1 MLDQS
6 LSRRGWFGD
15 LRLASRFG
23 LRELRGGL
31 AGFRIFLACIA
42 LGTAAIGS
50 VNTIADGIEGSIA
63 RQGQS
68 ILAGDLGFELVQREA
83 TPEEFNRIEALGTV
97 SKSVGLRSMA
107 LKIDGSDQ
115 SLVELKSIDDVYPL
129 YGMVVTSGQVSLAEL
144 LAPKNGVQGAIAP
157 QILYDRLG
165 LKVGDRLKIGDIAV
179 ELRDVLV
186 SEPDALS
193 EGFGFAPR
201 LMISDAAL
209 VQTGL
214 IREGSLAEFGYKV
227 RLANPPSTDGLKAL
241 QDDLKADLGDKG
253 FRIRTSANAAPAL
266 SDSIERFSQFL
277 ALVGLCALLVGGVG
291 VANAVQ
297 AHLDTKRPVIA
308 TFKSLGAGHGFVAM
322 VYLVQIM
329 VAAALGVAIGLVASA
344 ILPQLA
350 GSALERF
357 LPLQISNGIE
367 PRALLLAGAFG
378 LLTTLAFSLVPL
390 GKTQS
395 VTPQLLFRDATLEGG
410 GTAGWPWKIAAGLV
424 MALVAALAI
433 FTSQQPK
440 IAMYLLGGAVLSFLV
455 LGVVAMLIVRLAS
468 RMPRARSTVLR
479 LAVGNM
485 YRPGAIT
492 RPVVISLGLG
502 LTLLTAIS
510 LIDTNLRSQIS
521 GSIAGKAPD
530 FFFVDIQGSEID
542 GFKTLLGHASPN
554 GKIDTVP
561 MLRGRITAL
570 KGIKIAD
577 YNVPPEAAW
586 VTRGDRGITYSPVM
600 PGNSTLAQG
609 TWWAADYAGEPLV
622 SFAAE
627 EAGELGLG
635 LGDTVTVN
643 VLGRDITAKIAN
655 LRQVEWRSMSINFV
669 MVFSPSMF
677 KGAPHAWLATLA
689 DPSASA
695 EQEAKILNTVT
706 RAYPAIT
713 SVRVKDALTI
723 ASNFVEQFSMAVR
736 VAASV
741 ALITSVLVLA
751 GALAAGNRTRLHDA
765 VILKMLGATRRT
777 LVSAFALEYL
787 LIGLATAVFAVLAGT
802 VASWYVIDRI
812 MSLTFSPEPWI
823 AFTTIALSLAV
834 TIGFGLAGTWRLLG
848 QKSAPVLRTL

>member
-1 MLDQS
+1 MH
-6 LSRRGWFGD
+6 RRGWFGD
-15 LRLASRFG
+15 FKLASRFA

-50 VNTIADGIEGSIA
+50 VNTIADGIAGSIA
-63 RQGQS
+63 RQGQA
-68 ILAGDLGFELVQREA
+68 ILGGDLGFELVQREA
-83 TPEEFNRIEALGTV
+83 TSDEIKRIEALGIV

-107 LKIDGSDQ
+107 RKQDGSDQ
-115 SLVELKSIDDVYPL
+115 SLVELKAVDGVYPL
-129 YGMVVTSGQVSLAEL
+129 YGQLVTANKTSLAES
-144 LAPKNGVQGAIAP
+144 LAEKNGVYGALAQ
-157 QILYDRLG
+157 QILFDRLG
-165 LKVGDRLKIGDIAV
+165 LKVGDRLKVGDV
-179 ELRDVLV
+179 SLELRDVLT

-201 LMISDAAL
+201 LMILQDALAA
-209 VQTGL
+209 TGL
-214 IREGSLAEFGYKV
+214 IRVGSLAEYGYKV
-227 RLANPPSTDGLKAL
+227 KMANPPSGEALKTL
-241 QDDLKADLGDKG
+241 QESLRDELGDQG

-308 TFKSLGAGHGFVAM
+308 TFKSLGAGHGFVAQ
-322 VYLVQIM
+322 VYLVQILI
-329 VAAALGVAIGLVASA
+329 AAAVGVAIGLVVSA
-344 ILPQLA
+344 VLPPLA

-357 LPLQISNGIE
+357 LPLQISSGVE

-378 LLTTLAFSLVPL
+378 LLTTLAFSLIPL

-395 VTPQLLFRDATLEGG
+395 VTPQILFRDSTLEGG
-410 GTAGWPWKIAAGLV
+410 GKAGWAWQVAAGLV

-433 FTSQQPK
+433 FTSQQPR

-455 LGVVAMLIVRLAS
+455 LGVVAVFVIKAAAS
-468 RMPRARSTVLR
+468 MPRAKSTVLR
-479 LAVGNM
+479 LAIGNM
-485 YRPGAIT
+485 HRPGAIT

-510 LIDTNLRSQIS
+510 LIDNSLRSQIS

-530 FFFVDIQGSEID
+530 FFFVDIQSSEIES
-542 GFKTLLGHASPN
+542 FKTLLVNASPR
-554 GKIDTVP
+554 GEIATVP

-570 KGIKIAD
+570 KDINIAD
-577 YNVPPEAAW
+577 YKVPPEAAW
-586 VTRGDRGITYSPVM
+586 VTRGDRGITYAPTL
-600 PGNSTLAQG
+600 PGNSTLAEG
-609 TWWAADYAGEPLV
+609 EWWPADYSGEPLV

-627 EAGELGLG
+627 EAGELGLK

-669 MVFSPSMF
+669 MVFSPNML

-689 DPSASA
+689 DPGATA
-695 EQEAKILNTVT
+695 EQEAAILNSVT
-706 RAYPAIT
+706 KAYPAIT

-723 ASNFVEQFSMAVR
+723 ASNFVGQFSIAVR

-751 GALAAGNRTRLHDA
+751 GALAAGNRTRVHDA

-787 LIGLATAVFAVLAGT
+787 LIGLATAVFAVLAGS
-802 VASWYVIDRI
+802 AAAWFVIEWI
-812 MSLTFSPEPWI
+812 MALNFKPEPWI
-823 AFTTIALSLAV
+823 ALSTVGLSLVV

-848 QKSAPVLRTL
+848 QKAAPVLRTL

>member
-1 MLDQS
+1 MHK
-6 LSRRGWFGD
+6 RGWFGD
-15 LRLASRFG
+15 FKLASRFA

-83 TPEEFNRIEALGTV
+83 TPDEMKRIEALGTV
-97 SKSVGLRSMA
+97 SKSIGLRSMA
-107 LKIDGSDQ
+107 LKTDGSDQ
-115 SLVELKSIDDVYPL
+115 SLVELKSVDQTYPL
-129 YGMVVTSGQVSLAEL
+129 FGKVETSGAGALSDL
-144 LAPKNGVQGAIAP
+144 LGLKDGVHGAIAP
-157 QILYDRLG
+157 QILFDRLG
-165 LKVGDRLKIGDIAV
+165 LKVGDRLKVGDITV
-179 ELRDVLV
+179 EMRDVLV

-201 LMISDAAL
+201 LMISEAAL
-209 VQTGL
+209 NETGL
-214 IREGSLAEFGYKV
+214 IRTGSLAEFGYKV
-227 RLANPPSTDGLKAL
+227 RLANPPSTDGLKVL
-241 QDDLKADLGDKG
+241 QEDLRKDLADKG

-297 AHLDTKRPVIA
+297 AHLDAKRPVIA

-322 VYLVQIM
+322 IYLVQIM
-329 VAAALGVAIGLVASA
+329 IAAAVGVAIGLVASA

-357 LPLQISNGIE
+357 LPLDITSGIE

-395 VTPQLLFRDATLEGG
+395 VTPQLLFRDSTLEGG
-410 GTAGWPWKIAAGLV
+410 GTAGWPWKTAAGLV

-455 LGVVAMLIVRLAS
+455 LGVVAVFIIKFSAGL
-468 RMPRARSTVLR
+468 PRSKSTILR

-485 YRPGAIT
+485 HRPGAIT

-530 FFFVDIQGSEID
+530 FFFVDIQSSEID
-542 GFKTLLGHASPN
+542 GFKTLLAKASPQ

-577 YNVPPEAAW
+577 YKVPPEAAW
-586 VTRGDRGITYSPVM
+586 VTRGDRGITYAPVM
-600 PGNSTLAQG
+600 PGNSTLAEG
-609 TWWAADYAGEPLV
+609 KWWAPDYSGEPLV

-627 EAGELGLG
+627 EAGELGLK

-669 MVFSPSMF
+669 MVFSPNIF

-689 DPSASA
+689 DPAA
-695 EQEAKILNTVT
+695 TADQEAKTLNTIT
-706 RAYPAIT
+706 KAYPAIT

-723 ASNFVEQFSMAVR
+723 ASNFVSQFSMAVR

-802 VASWYVIDRI
+802 VASWFVISRI
-812 MSLTFSPEPWI
+812 MSLTFQPEPWI
-823 AFTTIALSLAV
+823 ALTTIGLSLAV

>member
-1 MLDQS
+1 MH
-6 LSRRGWFGD
+6 RRGWFGD
-15 LRLASRFG
+15 FKLASRFA

-50 VNTIADGIEGSIA
+50 VNTIADGIAGSIA
-63 RQGQS
+63 RQGQA
-68 ILAGDLGFELVQREA
+68 ILGGDLGFELVQREA
-83 TPEEFNRIEALGTV
+83 TSDEIRRIEALGIV

-107 LKIDGSDQ
+107 RKDDGSDQ
-115 SLVELKSIDDVYPL
+115 SLVELKAVDGLYPL
-129 YGMVVTSGQVSLAEL
+129 YGQLVTANKTPLAASLAKRNGL
-144 LAPKNGVQGAIAP
+144 YGALAQ
-157 QILYDRLG
+157 QILFDRLG
-165 LKVGDRLKIGDIAV
+165 LKVGDRLKVGDV
-179 ELRDVLV
+179 SLELRDVLT

-201 LMISDAAL
+201 LMISQDALAT
-209 VQTGL
+209 TGL
-214 IREGSLAEFGYKV
+214 VRIGSLAEYGYKV
-227 RLANPPSTDGLKAL
+227 KLDNPPSGEALKTL
-241 QDDLKADLGDKG
+241 QENLRDELSSQG

-308 TFKSLGAGHGFVAM
+308 TFKSLGAGHGFVAQI
-322 VYLVQIM
+322 YLVQILI
-329 VAAALGVAIGLVASA
+329 AAAVGVVFGLVVSA
-344 ILPQLA
+344 ILPPLA
-350 GSALERF
+350 SSALEQF
-357 LPLQISNGIE
+357 LPLQISSGVE

-378 LLTTLAFSLVPL
+378 LLTTLAFSLIPL

-395 VTPQLLFRDATLEGG
+395 VTPQILFRDSTLEGG
-410 GTAGWPWKIAAGLV
+410 GKAGWAWQLAAGLV

-433 FTSQQPK
+433 FTSQQPR

-455 LGVVAMLIVRLAS
+455 LGVVAVFVIKAAAS
-468 RMPRARSTVLR
+468 MPRSKSTILR
-479 LAVGNM
+479 LAIGNM
-485 YRPGAIT
+485 HRPGAIT

-510 LIDTNLRSQIS
+510 LIDNSLRSQIS

-530 FFFVDIQGSEID
+530 FFFVDIQSSEIE
-542 GFKTLLGHASPN
+542 GFKALLAEASPQAD
-554 GKIDTVP
+554 IATVP

-577 YNVPPEAAW
+577 YKVPPEASW
-586 VTRGDRGITYSPVM
+586 VTRGDRGITYSPTL
-600 PGNSTLAQG
+600 PGNSTLAEG
-609 TWWAADYAGEPLV
+609 EWWPAGYSGEPLV
-622 SFAAE
+622 SFASE
-627 EAGELGLG
+627 EAGELGLK

-669 MVFSPSMF
+669 MVFSPNML

-689 DPSASA
+689 DPGATA
-695 EQEAKILNTVT
+695 EAEARILNSVT
-706 RAYPAIT
+706 KAYPAIT

-723 ASNFVEQFSMAVR
+723 ASNFVGQFSIAVR

-751 GALAAGNRTRLHDA
+751 GALAAGNRTRVHDA

-787 LIGLATAVFAVLAGT
+787 LIGLATAVFAVLAGS
-802 VASWYVIDRI
+802 AAAWFVIEWI
-812 MSLTFSPEPWI
+812 MALNFIPEPWI
-823 AFTTIALSLAV
+823 ALSTVGLSLFV

-848 QKSAPVLRTL
+848 QKAAPVLRTL

>member
-1 MLDQS
+1 MH
-6 LSRRGWFGD
+6 RRSWFGD
-15 LRLASRFG
+15 FKLASRFA

-83 TPEEFNRIEALGTV
+83 TPDEMKRIEALGTV
-97 SKSVGLRSMA
+97 SKSIGLRSMA
-107 LKIDGSDQ
+107 LKTDGSDQ
-115 SLVELKSIDDVYPL
+115 SLVELKSVDQTYPL
-129 YGMVVTSGQVSLAEL
+129 YGKVETSGAGALSDFLGL
-144 LAPKNGVQGAIAP
+144 KDGVHGAIAP
-157 QILYDRLG
+157 QILFDRLG
-165 LKVGDRLKIGDIAV
+165 LKVGDRLKVGDITV
-179 ELRDVLV
+179 EMRDVLV

-201 LMISDAAL
+201 LMISEAAL
-209 VQTGL
+209 NETGL
-214 IREGSLAEFGYKV
+214 IRTGSLAEFGYKV
-227 RLANPPSTDGLKAL
+227 RLANPPSTEGLKVL
-241 QDDLKADLGDKG
+241 QEDLRKELADKG

-297 AHLDTKRPVIA
+297 AHLDAKRPVIA
-308 TFKSLGAGHGFVAM
+308 TFKSLGAGHGLVAM

-329 VAAALGVAIGLVASA
+329 IAAAFGVAIGLVASA

-357 LPLQISNGIE
+357 LPLDITSGIE

-395 VTPQLLFRDATLEGG
+395 VTPQLLFRDSTLEGG
-410 GTAGWPWKIAAGLV
+410 GTAGWPWKTAAGLV

-455 LGVVAMLIVRLAS
+455 LGVVAVFIIKFAAGL
-468 RMPRARSTVLR
+468 PRAKSTILR

-485 YRPGAIT
+485 HRPGAIT

-530 FFFVDIQGSEID
+530 FFFVDIQSSEID
-542 GFKTLLGHASPN
+542 GFKTLLAQASPQ

-577 YNVPPEAAW
+577 YKVPPEAAW
-586 VTRGDRGITYSPVM
+586 VTRGRPRHHLCAG
-600 PGNSTLAQG
+600 
-609 TWWAADYAGEPLV
+609 YA
-622 SFAAE
+622 
-627 EAGELGLG
+627 
-635 LGDTVTVN
+635 
-643 VLGRDITAKIAN
+643 
-655 LRQVEWRSMSINFV
+655 RQQ
-669 MVFSPSMF
+669 
-677 KGAPHAWLATLA
+677 H
-689 DPSASA
+689 
-695 EQEAKILNTVT
+695 
-706 RAYPAIT
+706 
-713 SVRVKDALTI
+713 
-723 ASNFVEQFSMAVR
+723 
-736 VAASV
+736 
-741 ALITSVLVLA
+741 
-751 GALAAGNRTRLHDA
+751 
-765 VILKMLGATRRT
+765 
-777 LVSAFALEYL
+777 
-787 LIGLATAVFAVLAGT
+787 
-802 VASWYVIDRI
+802 
-812 MSLTFSPEPWI
+812 
-823 AFTTIALSLAV
+823 
-834 TIGFGLAGTWRLLG
+834 FG
-848 QKSAPVLRTL
+848 